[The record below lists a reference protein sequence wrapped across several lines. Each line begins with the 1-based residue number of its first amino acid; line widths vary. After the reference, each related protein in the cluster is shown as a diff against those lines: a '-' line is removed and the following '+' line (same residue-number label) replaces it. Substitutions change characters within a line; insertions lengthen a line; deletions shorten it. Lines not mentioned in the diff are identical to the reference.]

1 MQDCGHATPIENR
14 SPAGKAQ
21 KQAKRTMKNPMTHGF
36 DEILENRAL
45 DRFDGTWSEWFQ
57 VGAAP
62 KRKLFDCGGIGNLY
76 NAAMELS
83 ERQRK
88 YLRGLGHALNPV
100 LLIGNAGVTPAVI
113 AEAKRALHDHELIKV
128 KFRGA
133 DRATRDTGLTALAG
147 STESLLVHRIG
158 HTALYY
164 KRRNDRPGIVIP
176 DA

>member
-1 MQDCGHATPIENR
+1 MRPR
-14 SPAGKAQ
+14 
-21 KQAKRTMKNPMTHGF
+21 RFGF
-36 DEILENRAL
+36 KSLRQLSRPESQQSLQSR
-45 DRFDGTWSEWFQ
+45 
-57 VGAAP
+57 P
-62 KRKLFDCGGIGNLY
+62 
-76 NAAMELS
+76 MELS

-113 AEAKRALHDHELIKV
+113 AEAARALTDHELIKV

-133 DRATRDTGLTALAG
+133 EREARDAGLDLLATATQ
-147 STESLLVHRIG
+147 SILLQRIG

-164 KRRNDRPGIVIP
+164 KRRIDRPGIVIP

>member
-1 MQDCGHATPIENR
+1 
-14 SPAGKAQ
+14 
-21 KQAKRTMKNPMTHGF
+21 MKNPMTHGF

-57 VGAAP
+57 VGAAS
-62 KRKLFDCGGIGNLY
+62 KHKLFDCGGIGNLY

-128 KFRGA
+128 KFRSA

>member
-1 MQDCGHATPIENR
+1 
-14 SPAGKAQ
+14 
-21 KQAKRTMKNPMTHGF
+21 
-36 DEILENRAL
+36 
-45 DRFDGTWSEWFQ
+45 
-57 VGAAP
+57 
-62 KRKLFDCGGIGNLY
+62 
-76 NAAMELS
+76 MELS

-100 LLIGNAGVTPAVI
+100 ILVGNNGLTPGVVEETR
-113 AEAKRALHDHELIKV
+113 RALHDHELIKV

-133 DRATRDTGLTALAG
+133 ERASRDAGLAELAS
-147 STESLLVHRIG
+147 STESVLIQRIG

>member
-1 MQDCGHATPIENR
+1 MD
-14 SPAGKAQ
+14 
-21 KQAKRTMKNPMTHGF
+21 
-36 DEILENRAL
+36 
-45 DRFDGTWSEWFQ
+45 
-57 VGAAP
+57 
-62 KRKLFDCGGIGNLY
+62 
-76 NAAMELS
+76 LS

-100 LLIGNAGVTPAVI
+100 LLVGQHGMTPAVI

-133 DRATRDTGLTALAG
+133 ERDARDAGLAQLA
-147 STESLLVHRIG
+147 SATESILVQQIG

-164 KRRNDRPGIVIP
+164 KRRNDFPGIVIP

>member
-1 MQDCGHATPIENR
+1 
-14 SPAGKAQ
+14 
-21 KQAKRTMKNPMTHGF
+21 
-36 DEILENRAL
+36 
-45 DRFDGTWSEWFQ
+45 
-57 VGAAP
+57 
-62 KRKLFDCGGIGNLY
+62 
-76 NAAMELS
+76 MELS

-100 LLIGNAGVTPAVI
+100 LLIGQHGMTPAVV

-133 DRATRDTGLTALAG
+133 ERDARDSGLTELATA
-147 STESLLVHRIG
+147 TESILVQRIG

>member
-1 MQDCGHATPIENR
+1 MGFKCPKAK
-14 SPAGKAQ
+14 GKCCFS
-21 KQAKRTMKNPMTHGF
+21 RIPSG
-36 DEILENRAL
+36 
-45 DRFDGTWSEWFQ
+45 S
-57 VGAAP
+57 
-62 KRKLFDCGGIGNLY
+62 NLY

-100 LLIGNAGVTPAVI
+100 LLIGNSGVTPAVI

-133 DRATRDTGLTALAG
+133 EREARDAGLAELAAN
-147 STESLLVHRIG
+147 TESELLQRIG

>member
-1 MQDCGHATPIENR
+1 MRP
-14 SPAGKAQ
+14 
-21 KQAKRTMKNPMTHGF
+21 
-36 DEILENRAL
+36 
-45 DRFDGTWSEWFQ
+45 
-57 VGAAP
+57 
-62 KRKLFDCGGIGNLY
+62 
-76 NAAMELS
+76 MELS

-100 LLIGNAGVTPAVI
+100 LLIGSAGLTPGVV

-133 DRATRDTGLTALAG
+133 EREARDAGLAELAT
-147 STESLLVHRIG
+147 STESELIQKIG

>member
-1 MQDCGHATPIENR
+1 MRPR
-14 SPAGKAQ
+14 WF
-21 KQAKRTMKNPMTHGF
+21 GF
-36 DEILENRAL
+36 KVNVE
-45 DRFDGTWSEWFQ
+45 FQ
-57 VGAAP
+57 P
-62 KRKLFDCGGIGNLY
+62 EKSQQSLQSRP
-76 NAAMELS
+76 MELS

-113 AEAKRALHDHELIKV
+113 AEMKRALHDHELIKV
-128 KFRGA
+128 KLRGA
-133 DRATRDTGLTALAG
+133 EREARDTGLAELAV
-147 STESLLVHRIG
+147 STESVLIQRIG

>member
-1 MQDCGHATPIENR
+1 M
-14 SPAGKAQ
+14 
-21 KQAKRTMKNPMTHGF
+21 
-36 DEILENRAL
+36 
-45 DRFDGTWSEWFQ
+45 
-57 VGAAP
+57 
-62 KRKLFDCGGIGNLY
+62 NLY
-76 NAAMELS
+76 NAGMELS

-100 LLIGNAGVTPAVI
+100 LLIGSAGLTPGVI
-113 AEAKRALHDHELIKV
+113 AEARRALHDHELIKV

-133 DRATRDTGLTALAG
+133 EREARDAGLAELAT
-147 STESLLVHRIG
+147 STESVLVQRIG

>member
-1 MQDCGHATPIENR
+1 
-14 SPAGKAQ
+14 
-21 KQAKRTMKNPMTHGF
+21 
-36 DEILENRAL
+36 
-45 DRFDGTWSEWFQ
+45 
-57 VGAAP
+57 
-62 KRKLFDCGGIGNLY
+62 
-76 NAAMELS
+76 MELS

-100 LLIGNAGVTPAVI
+100 LLLGQHGVTPAVV
-113 AEAKRALHDHELIKV
+113 AEMQRALQDHELIKV

-133 DRATRDTGLTALAG
+133 EREDRDAGLAQLATA
-147 STESLLVHRIG
+147 TESVLIQRIG

>member
-1 MQDCGHATPIENR
+1 MRPRAFGFKSSRTLWDNTPAPPGH
-14 SPAGKAQ
+14 
-21 KQAKRTMKNPMTHGF
+21 
-36 DEILENRAL
+36 
-45 DRFDGTWSEWFQ
+45 
-57 VGAAP
+57 
-62 KRKLFDCGGIGNLY
+62 Y
-76 NAAMELS
+76 NSAMELS

-100 LLIGNAGVTPAVI
+100 LLVGQHGMTPAVI

-133 DRATRDTGLTALAG
+133 ERDARDAGLTELATA
-147 STESLLVHRIG
+147 TESVLVQRIG

>member
-1 MQDCGHATPIENR
+1 MCRRPLQSGP
-14 SPAGKAQ
+14 
-21 KQAKRTMKNPMTHGF
+21 
-36 DEILENRAL
+36 
-45 DRFDGTWSEWFQ
+45 
-57 VGAAP
+57 
-62 KRKLFDCGGIGNLY
+62 
-76 NAAMELS
+76 MELT

-100 LLIGNAGVTPAVI
+100 LLVGQHGMTPAVV
-113 AEAKRALHDHELIKV
+113 AEAVRALHDHELIKV

-133 DRATRDTGLTALAG
+133 ERDARDAGLAELATA
-147 STESLLVHRIG
+147 TESVLVQKIG